1 MVQSHRQEKEEV
13 VYNRTRPNIL
23 CMHTICTELQAQHN
37 TAPWKPM
44 LLGVFLG
51 CKQLAH
57 NSSTRS
63 AGCLQ
68 LLFRDGETLMRI
80 LTTVQQSKPEPMSV
94 SSTLG
99 QSTCR
104 SAKANALFCLQ
115 IQPSTQW
122 FETHHY
128 IFFFFSPHSTCP
140 VPFQEHPGLLK
151 TNIYWILT
159 RQSAATY
166 SKSMGIT
173 NKQKLVVGLIQPRA
187 CLCCFSSGSVDSLK
201 PCTLG
206 QLASLNGLC
215 VYLRVNVDGCCYFL
229 LSLPTFAPKAAGIS
243 TSTPTVLTEALIDG
257 WSPLR
262 LELFQKHNRARML
275 ICLMEAAACFK
286 SLTFISNLW
295 QLVIKT

>member
-57 NSSTRS
+57 DRPVAFSYYLEMEKHSCESS
-63 AGCLQ
+63 
-68 LLFRDGETLMRI
+68 
-80 LTTVQQSKPEPMSV
+80 QQSNTQRLSQCQCPAHWV
-94 SSTLG
+94 SPHAG
-99 QSTCR
+99 QQNT
-104 SAKANALFCLQ
+104 ANALFCLQ

-159 RQSAATY
+159 RQGTATY

-173 NKQKLVVGLIQPRA
+173 NKQKLVVGLRQPRA

-215 VYLRVNVDGCCYFL
+215 VYLRVNVDGCWYFL

-243 TSTPTVLTEALIDG
+243 TSTPTVLTEGQALIDG

-262 LELFQKHNRARML
+262 LELFQKHNRACML
-275 ICLMEAAACFK
+275 MPHGSCCL
-286 SLTFISNLW
+286 L
-295 QLVIKT
+295 